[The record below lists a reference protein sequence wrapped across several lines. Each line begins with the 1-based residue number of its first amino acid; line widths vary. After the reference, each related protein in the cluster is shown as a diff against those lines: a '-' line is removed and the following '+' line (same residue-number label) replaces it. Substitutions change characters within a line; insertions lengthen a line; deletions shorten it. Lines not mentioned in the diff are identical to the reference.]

1 MPARAPSRISF
12 RTTWLTWNLRGNL
25 WRRKFAGCFPRRSR
39 ALSAEELR
47 TFYNG
52 IDQVDSVGVMIATL
66 LRFCI
71 ATGGQRPEQ
80 ILRVPWSDYDMD
92 NRTFRIEDRKGRA
105 GVRIHLVPLTDR
117 ALGLLEE
124 VRPISGG
131 YEWPFSFNGAAPLHP
146 ASVTTA
152 VSRFIA
158 SDQAWVRGEP
168 MQTFHPR
175 EFEYFE

>member
-1 MPARAPSRISF
+1 
-12 RTTWLTWNLRGNL
+12 
-25 WRRKFAGCFPRRSR
+25 
-39 ALSAEELR
+39 
-47 TFYNG
+47 
-52 IDQVDSVGVMIATL
+52 MIATL